1 MEQLGRGCNLPSA
14 AHVHRAGGNGCA
26 FGLAV
31 ERCRRGAIFGR
42 LGLLLG
48 LGELVE
54 LKAADCSCCL
64 FLLLLLSTDIH
75 CLLLLFAPLRSQWI
89 LANGG
94 EAPWIIVVDLSRSDE
109 KTPWAAIEA
118 IKNGEISSG
127 KYHSTVESF
136 RRPHVVMLANR
147 PADNVGVE
155 MSRDRVVEVE
165 VHRFIEE
172 LDGAP
177 TAPTTVAELR
187 TFPGVKT
194 FGDLVPPSPA
204 RGPVARQMVAAED
217 QANADLHREEDEVPP
232 SPARAAVDVAMALG
246 ECGPVARQMVAAEED
261 ADDDDDQWVRESPH
275 AENGI

>member
-1 MEQLGRGCNLPSA
+1 M
-14 AHVHRAGGNGCA
+14 
-26 FGLAV
+26 
-31 ERCRRGAIFGR
+31 
-42 LGLLLG
+42 
-48 LGELVE
+48 
-54 LKAADCSCCL
+54 
-64 FLLLLLSTDIH
+64 
-75 CLLLLFAPLRSQWI
+75 

-94 EAPWIIVVDLSRSDE
+94 EAPWIIVIDLSRSDE

-155 MSRDRVVEVE
+155 MSRDRVVEGE

-204 RGPVARQMVAAED
+204 R
-217 QANADLHREEDEVPP
+217 
-232 SPARAAVDVAMALG
+232 AAVDVAMALG
-246 ECGPVARQMVAAEED
+246 ECGPVARRMVAAEEEADPDHYREEDDQYLDNNHTALALASRSHDRHYYYAQERAGGAPTLEDHDAD
-261 ADDDDDQWVRESPH
+261 ADDDDSGWVRESLN
-275 AENGI
+275 ADIGI

>member
-1 MEQLGRGCNLPSA
+1 M
-14 AHVHRAGGNGCA
+14 
-26 FGLAV
+26 
-31 ERCRRGAIFGR
+31 
-42 LGLLLG
+42 
-48 LGELVE
+48 
-54 LKAADCSCCL
+54 

-75 CLLLLFAPLRSQWI
+75 CLLLLCAPLRSQWI

-261 ADDDDDQWVRESPH
+261 ADDDDDQWVREAEREEDDQYLDDNHTALALATIGHDRHYAQYLQEQERAGGATLVDHDANDDDDDRGWVRESFH

>member
-1 MEQLGRGCNLPSA
+1 M
-14 AHVHRAGGNGCA
+14 
-26 FGLAV
+26 
-31 ERCRRGAIFGR
+31 
-42 LGLLLG
+42 LG

-75 CLLLLFAPLRSQWI
+75 CLLLLCAPLRSQWI

-204 RGPVARQMVAAED
+204 R
-217 QANADLHREEDEVPP
+217 
-232 SPARAAVDVAMALG
+232 AAVDVAMALG
-246 ECGPVARQMVAAEED
+246 ECGPVARHMVAARRRPIPIST
-261 ADDDDDQWVRESPH
+261 ARRTKCRRLRRGRRSMWP
-275 AENGI
+275 

>member
-1 MEQLGRGCNLPSA
+1 M
-14 AHVHRAGGNGCA
+14 
-26 FGLAV
+26 
-31 ERCRRGAIFGR
+31 
-42 LGLLLG
+42 
-48 LGELVE
+48 
-54 LKAADCSCCL
+54 

-75 CLLLLFAPLRSQWI
+75 CLLLLCAPLRSQWI

-136 RRPHVVMLANR
+136 RRPHVVTLANR

-204 RGPVARQMVAAED
+204 RAAVDVAMALGECGPVARHMVAAEEE
-217 QANADLHREEDEVPP
+217 ANPDLYREEDEVPP